1 MAHDFWS
8 VLFLLKGR
16 ENIDGPPTGLACCA
30 VEMMHMAAARYDQDR
45 LGVVFRASPR
55 QSDIM
60 IVAGTL
66 TNKMAPALRKVYD
79 QMPEPSKPV
88 VGAERILDA
97 NNRG

>member
-1 MAHDFWS
+1 MNFDPNKLLINVS
-8 VLFLLKGR
+8 VLFHTKRGS
-16 ENIDGPPTGLACCA
+16 GLACCA

-79 QMPEPSKPV
+79 QMPEPRAWCELFVS
-88 VGAERILDA
+88 
-97 NNRG
+97 NCS

>member
-1 MAHDFWS
+1 
-8 VLFLLKGR
+8 VYL
-16 ENIDGPPTGLACCA
+16 GLACCA

-79 QMPEPSKPV
+79 QMPEPRTSLL
-88 VGAERILDA
+88 GCNLEA
-97 NNRG
+97 NLSINASPFQDG